1 MEKAK
6 VMVIMP
12 CCYHKMEQEKG
23 RFRNF
28 PLSDCLKEV
37 FEKENGFEYM
47 AVPFLRL
54 GAQPPCLVEDNL
66 EDSVFNLLARG
77 VLQLYAKK
85 HNCKLRRNKRKAVKT
100 KSMDRNFET
109 YIQDA
114 CTGFRLSH
122 NSGPNTLKDKVDSP
136 EAGDLSIDLD
146 QLRSIWKDNSS
157 SMVQKKVAIFILIQ
171 NCLQP
176 VIENLILYD
185 RIVYLKEKGLKNCQF
200 KRIVNERISPR
211 CLALLACK

>member
-1 MEKAK
+1 MRCGCGFW
-6 VMVIMP
+6 IWI
-12 CCYHKMEQEKG
+12 G
-23 RFRNF
+23 LLRSDNLRNIAPESPRIRMQ
-28 PLSDCLKEV
+28 PLSLRRSKE
-37 FEKENGFEYM
+37 KTK
-47 AVPFLRL
+47 
-54 GAQPPCLVEDNL
+54 QIPC
-66 EDSVFNLLARG
+66 
-77 VLQLYAKK
+77 QLHRK